1 MAFVAVSGFV
11 LLLVVAYLIAR
22 PLIAPTSEAEER
34 SRSALEDEK
43 SRLFDTIRDL
53 DLDFTTGKLA
63 EDDYRKLR
71 ARSLAEAAEVMRAID
86 EARRVEA
93 AGRPYADEEPA
104 SSPESLDADLELEIA
119 ARREAMRQRAP
130 ATEAR

>member
-1 MAFVAVSGFV
+1 MAFVAVSGFM

-22 PLIAPTSEAEER
+22 PLIAPTTEAWEQ

-53 DLDFTTGKLA
+53 DLDFTTGKLS
-63 EDDYRKLR
+63 EDDYRALR

-86 EARRVEA
+86 EVQGSEGAD
-93 AGRPYADEEPA
+93 RPDADDEPA
-104 SSPESLDADLELEIA
+104 STAESLDADLELEIA
-119 ARREAMRQRAP
+119 ARREAMRQRAS